1 MKGKKIIRQKR
12 EFSKEI
18 KASVRPLAGIE
29 ITVRKRSSRHSG
41 GKGAR
46 QRGNEQKKNKNRRR
60 RTMFRRIK
68 QDAPPW
74 RNPFVGCLV
83 VERQLSELHTP
94 VNPTLPLSLSFSL
107 FLLPLRFNE
116 GPFFRE
122 KIVGTFVVPV
132 FLSVQLPSLLFA

>member
-1 MKGKKIIRQKR
+1 M
-12 EFSKEI
+12 
-18 KASVRPLAGIE
+18 SVTPLAGIE

-41 GKGAR
+41 RKGAR
-46 QRGNEQKKNKNRRR
+46 QRRNEQKKKKNRRR

-68 QDAPPW
+68 QDAPPR

-94 VNPTLPLSLSFSL
+94 VIPTLPLYLSLSLSL

-132 FLSVQLPSLLFA
+132 FLSVQLPSPLFA